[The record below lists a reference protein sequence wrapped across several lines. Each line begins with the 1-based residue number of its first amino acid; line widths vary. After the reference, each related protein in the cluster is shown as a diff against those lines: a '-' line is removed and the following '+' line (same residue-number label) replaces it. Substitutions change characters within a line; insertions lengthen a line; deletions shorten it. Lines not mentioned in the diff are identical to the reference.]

1 MSTIFMNFRNSG
13 KSDPHRLLPNLRD
26 KKNLKRCDAYVALPN
41 LSIYYTVKSL
51 VPNKSFDQL
60 LDISSKRFTFFKT
73 FDLEL
78 SIY

>member
-41 LSIYYTVKSL
+41 LSIYYTFKSL
-51 VPNKSFDQL
+51 VYICS
-60 LDISSKRFTFFKT
+60 
-73 FDLEL
+73 
-78 SIY
+78 